1 MLWFTERCRVRA
13 KGKRGKEKGEMIV
26 KEIIKEE
33 VLTLAEAKEILAAL
47 TKGMKY
53 AGGGGAEE
61 GEEGEEEVRYEQR
74 KALEH
79 ASKFAKLGVEDTKAL
94 ISDLMELEKMNNNIA
109 VRIADLMPRSKNE
122 VRAIYAKEQ
131 FTLSEDDIEEILD
144 RVARYI

>member
-1 MLWFTERCRVRA
+1 
-13 KGKRGKEKGEMIV
+13 MIV

-33 VLTLAEAKEILAAL
+33 VLTLAEAKEILATL
-47 TKGMKY
+47 TERMKE
-53 AGGGGAEE
+53 AEGRE

-79 ASKFAKLGVEDTKAL
+79 ASKFAKLGVENTKAL

-131 FTLSEDDIEEILD
+131 FTLSEEDIDAILD
-144 RVARYI
+144 CVARYI